1 VGPADHAGPPGRAE
15 RRDVLIAEAATGALL
30 AAGLASL
37 GYVVR
42 LLVQERRERGERRA
56 ARLSRLMALDALL
69 RASGAAFHVQKSL
82 ARSLAAGLRGA
93 GPPPSGDSGL
103 ETLIASR
110 HADLT
115 PEQVELHRV
124 VRGYTEHALRPI
136 NERMSA
142 WLRED
147 TEHRGYVPRRQA
159 RGATTDPRADLVES
173 LAALEAHLVLWH
185 AKYEAWLPGRPEHA
199 LVYLDDE
206 KRHGLGF
213 PQTVER
219 DVRAVIAL
227 ESGRRTPAH

>member
-1 VGPADHAGPPGRAE
+1 MGPADHPGAADRPE
-15 RRDVLIAEAATGALL
+15 RRDVLITEATTGAVL

-56 ARLSRLMALDALL
+56 ARLARLMALDALL
-69 RASGAAFHVQKSL
+69 RASSAAFHVQKSL
-82 ARSLAAGLRGA
+82 ARSLASGLRDA

-103 ETLIASR
+103 EALIASR
-110 HADLT
+110 HDDLT

-147 TEHRGYVPRRQA
+147 TEHRGYVPPRRSRA
-159 RGATTDPRADLVES
+159 GTPDPRADLVES

-185 AKYEAWLPGRPEHA
+185 AKYEAWLPGRPA
-199 LVYLDDE
+199 P
-206 KRHGLGF
+206 RWCTSTTRSGTGSGS
-213 PQTVER
+213 R
-219 DVRAVIAL
+219 RASSATC
-227 ESGRRTPAH
+227 GP